1 MIKYLNIKNI
11 CMSFVLLGLG
21 VFQACDDT
29 IEPLKITGSNENVV
43 FISADVEWAPTDAL
57 LNSSYYTISRTL
69 IGNVT
74 STATKMEGSFV
85 AKCLFPAAND
95 IVVQF
100 EIDNSL
106 MPSAYNPLSEGV
118 RFTVDKYELTI
129 PKGETVSD
137 DKVTFAIN
145 TADVNKF
152 YLPNYYDGVTYSYM
166 SPIIKIASVT
176 NAKVSSNINT
186 TTASIAVKGSSATNL
201 TTGSTT
207 VPSGSEV
214 TTKTGWTA
222 TVNGTSYPILLD
234 GATGTT
240 AATYVSATSLPVTLE
255 VDMQSV
261 QSGIRGIR
269 LQHGGRDY
277 VALSANVYIK
287 ETASEEY
294 RRQGPTL
301 TLSRPANTAPY
312 PHYIRFTNAVSA
324 RYIKLEFTT
333 VYSGT
338 NGVRL
343 TEFSI
348 YR

>member
-21 VFQACDDT
+21 VFQACDDVVD
-29 IEPLKITGSNENVV
+29 PLEIKGSSENAV
-43 FISADVEWAPTDAL
+43 FISADVEWAPVDAL
-57 LNSSYYTISRTL
+57 LNSSYYTITRTL
-69 IGNVT
+69 TGNVT

-95 IVVQF
+95 IIVQF

-145 TADVNKF
+145 IADVDKF
-152 YLPNYYDGVTYSYM
+152 YLPNYYDGVTYAYM
-166 SPIIKIASVT
+166 SPIIKIASVA
-176 NAKVSSNINT
+176 NANVSTNINT
-186 TTASIAVKGSSATNL
+186 TMASIAVKGSSVTNL

-207 VPSGSEV
+207 VPSGAEV

-222 TVNGTSYPILLD
+222 TVAGTSYPILLD
-234 GATGTT
+234 GATGTS
-240 AATYVSATSLPVTLE
+240 ASTYVSATSLPVTLE

-261 QSGIRGIR
+261 QTGIRGIR
-269 LQHGGRDY
+269 LQHGARDY
-277 VALSANVYIK
+277 HASAVNVYIK
-287 ETASEEY
+287 ETESEEY
-294 RRQGPTL
+294 RLQGPRL
-301 TLSRPANTAPY
+301 ALSRPANTAPY

-333 VYSGT
+333 VYNASY
-338 NGVRL
+338 GVRL